1 MSVSIGL
8 SLQTA
13 GRNIAENTTD
23 LQVTLTAYWS
33 SGTYN
38 HTAPGGT
45 VTVDGT
51 AYPFHAGF
59 NGGRT
64 NTGSEVI
71 FTRTVPVKHAPDGT
85 KTVTVTAD
93 YWRGTHASKVMELPR
108 IPRAS
113 ALTVPNGTL
122 GSSLRLTIAAASADF
137 RHVLRYRLGTRSGI
151 IGENL
156 PGGECRWTAPLD
168 LARALPEAV
177 SGTCTYT
184 LETYA
189 GGEQVGSASAEA
201 QLLVPDSVGLTLQEG
216 WLELEPLTT
225 LRSRA
230 AIAGYIQGKSRV
242 RGTVHREYITGEN
255 AYGATVSAINFRLEG
270 KVYAESQE
278 SQVLIGSG
286 TVPLTATVTDSR
298 GRSQSREFPLSV
310 MAYAAPRLT
319 DAEIFRCDAQ
329 GSPDPGGYY
338 VSAEAVAVVSSL
350 NGQNSGRLTAGL
362 RTPQG
367 SFGSETDLQSGVPRI
382 LGDGR
387 LLPTQTYELR
397 ISLTDRLGSSVT
409 LTETI
414 PTDRVFFHG
423 RPGGKGAAFGK
434 YAEEDGLLD
443 IDWALKVRGRPLLD
457 YAYPVGAVYLTALEQ
472 DPRDLFGGSWQALA
486 RPDLSPL
493 HLWQRT
499 T

>member
-38 HTAPGGT
+38 HTSPEGT

-51 AYPFHAGF
+51 AYPFHGGF
-59 NGGRT
+59 NGGRS

-93 YWRGTHASKVMELPR
+93 YWRGTHASKVMALPR
-108 IPRAS
+108 IPRS
-113 ALTVPNGTL
+113 SGLTVPDGTL
-122 GSSLRLTIAAASADF
+122 GSSLSLAITTASADF
-137 RHVLRYRLGTRSGI
+137 RHVLRYRLGTYSGT

-156 PGGECRWTAPLD
+156 PGGECRWTVPLD

-189 GGEQVGSASAEA
+189 GGEQVGSTSAEA
-201 QLLVPDSVGLTLQEG
+201 QLFVPDSVGLTLQDG
-216 WLELEPLTT
+216 WLQLEPLTT
-225 LRSRA
+225 LRSKA

-242 RGTVHREYITGEN
+242 RGTVHRAYITGEN
-255 AYGATVSAINFRLEG
+255 AYGATVSAISFRLEG
-270 KVYAESQE
+270 KVYAESLE

-298 GRSQSREFPLSV
+298 GRSQSREFSLSV
-310 MAYAAPRLT
+310 MAYAAPRLR
-319 DAEIFRCDAQ
+319 DAEIFRCDAW

-338 VSAEAVAVVSSL
+338 VSVEAGAVVSGL
-350 NGQNSGRLTAGL
+350 NGQNSGRLTVSL
-362 RTPQG
+362 RTPQS
-367 SFGSETDLQSGVPRI
+367 SFGPETDLQSGVPRI
-382 LGDGR
+382 LGEGR

-397 ISLTDRLGSSVT
+397 ITLTDSLGSSAT
-409 LTETI
+409 LTETV

-443 IDWALKVRGRPLLD
+443 IDWALKVRGKPLLD
-457 YAYPVGAVYLTALEQ
+457 YAYPVGGVFLTAQ
-472 DPRDLFGGSWQALA
+472 DRDPQALFGGSWQQLT

-493 HLWQRT
+493 HMWQRIT
-499 T
+499 